1 VARPLL
7 TALLMVLALLGA
19 AASQA
24 GPAEPIGD
32 ADRNAIRDVV
42 EAQLAAFQADDGAL
56 AFSYASPTIQR
67 QFGTAE
73 NFMLMVRTGYLP
85 VYRPRDVEFG
95 PVIEFQG
102 QPTQLVLLVG
112 PDLQVVAA
120 YYLMEKQPDGGWR
133 IDGCVLGEAAGS
145 AT

>member
-1 VARPLL
+1 MARAFL
-7 TALLMVLALLGA
+7 TALLVVLILLRA
-19 AASQA
+19 FESRA

-32 ADRNAIRDVV
+32 ADRSAIRGVI

-56 AFSYASPTIQR
+56 AFSYASPSIRR

-73 NFMLMVRTGYLP
+73 HFMLMVRTGYLP
-85 VYRPRDVEFG
+85 VYRPREVEFG
-95 PVIEFQG
+95 PVIDLHG

-112 PDLQVVAA
+112 PDLRVVTA
-120 YYLMEKQPDGGWR
+120 YYLMERQPDGDWR
-133 IDGCVLGEAAGS
+133 IDGCVLGEAPES

>member
-1 VARPLL
+1 MARAFP
-7 TALLMVLALLGA
+7 TALLMVLVLLGA
-19 AASQA
+19 AASRA
-24 GPAEPIGD
+24 GPTAPVGD
-32 ADRNAIRDVV
+32 ADRSAIRGVI

-56 AFSYASPTIQR
+56 AFSYASPSIQR

-85 VYRPRDVEFG
+85 VYRPREVEFG
-95 PVIEFQG
+95 PVIELQG

-112 PDLQVVAA
+112 PDLQVVTA
-120 YYLMEKQPDGGWR
+120 YYLMEKQPDGDWR
-133 IDGCVLGEAAGS
+133 IDGCVLGEAPES

>member
-1 VARPLL
+1 MARAFP
-7 TALLMVLALLGA
+7 TALLMVLVLLGA
-19 AASQA
+19 SASRA
-24 GPAEPIGD
+24 GQAEPIDD
-32 ADRNAIRDVV
+32 ADRSAIRGVI
-42 EAQLAAFQADDGAL
+42 EAQLGAFQADDGPL
-56 AFSYASPTIQR
+56 AFSYASPAIQR

-112 PDLQVVAA
+112 PDLRVVTA
-120 YYLMEKQPDGGWR
+120 YYLMEKQPQGEWR
-133 IDGCVLGEAAGS
+133 INGCVLGEAPGS